1 MTASHRLV
9 GQGGML
15 PRVLALVVVPA
26 AFVVV
31 VLGGWLANGG
41 PSMTR
46 DAGMGFGVITLFLI
60 PPFVISLLAVP
71 ICYPLLRGVPLR
83 RLLMFSGVVLLG
95 YVVTTALLGLLIF
108 AGLGPRDGGLAD
120 SLTFALLPFA
130 PIVLALTLGYFVARR
145 APPEPSTTA

>member
-1 MTASHRLV
+1 
-9 GQGGML
+9 
-15 PRVLALVVVPA
+15 
-26 AFVVV
+26 
-31 VLGGWLANGG
+31 
-41 PSMTR
+41 
-46 DAGMGFGVITLFLI
+46 MGFGVITLFLI

-130 PIVLALTLGYFVARR
+130 PIVLALLAGGILAAPFGGYLAKRIPTQPFLFLVGALVISLSIWQLSRLLWG
-145 APPEPSTTA
+145 